1 MDVKVKIC
9 GLRCEDD
16 VRLAVAGGADFVG
29 VLLDEGPRRVAP
41 DQITALVVAAGVV
54 PLFLVAVHMGGEEI
68 LTVAR
73 RVGASGA
80 QLHGEQSEV
89 DARLLRRAGLTVWRT
104 ARLGADSDM
113 EPLRASAEADAVL
126 VEPRVAYHHGG
137 TGVALSLEAAGR
149 ARQALGV
156 VPMVL
161 AGGLRPETVANA
173 IRSVRPYAVDVSSGV
188 ELQPGRKDPERMT
201 QFLAAVRNA

>member
-9 GLRCEDD
+9 GLQSEDD

-29 VLLDEGPRRVAP
+29 VVLDEGPRQVAP
-41 DQITALVVAAGVV
+41 DRIAALALAAGSV
-54 PLFLVAVHMGGEEI
+54 PLFLVAVHLSGEEI
-68 LTVAR
+68 LRVAH

-80 QLHGEQSEV
+80 QLHGAQTDA
-89 DARLLRRAGLTVWRT
+89 DARCLRRSGLTVWRT
-104 ARLGADSDM
+104 ARLGAESDM
-113 EPLRASAEADAVL
+113 AQLSAASEADAVL

-149 ARQALGV
+149 ARAALGG

-161 AGGLRPETVANA
+161 AGGLRPETVADA
-173 IRSVRPYAVDVSSGV
+173 IRLVQPYAVDVSSGV
-188 ELQPGRKDPERMT
+188 ELQPGRKDPDRMT